1 MGCRGVMD
9 FSISP
14 TWLLWRPAPGPGRSG
29 RRGHRGRHG
38 KGFTFTTVG
47 CTKPTAIDVGARKSK
62 PSLLTHS
69 YSKTL
74 RAWRSI
80 VPMDHVYT
88 HTHAHTHTPTR
99 LRHLKTQTHT
109 QGRFSKHWEKNR
121 ETANDT
127 SPRRSENEWAKAI
140 ECWGVEVRIR
150 SETDRRLHLLAV
162 SKHKHRHK
170 HTHTQP
176 QQVDIIYIYNHIY
189 IYIDIDEYEYES
201 SFVHIIS
208 VHTHWYTWHVFLH
221 LPRPDSPRR
230 IQWCKRNI

>member
-1 MGCRGVMD
+1 MCNGVPGCHGFFHKSNMAALAP
-9 FSISP
+9 S
-14 TWLLWRPAPGPGRSG
+14 PGPGRSG

-88 HTHAHTHTPTR
+88 HTHAHTHTHPS
-99 LRHLKTQTHT
+99 KTSQDPDTHT

-170 HTHTQP
+170 HTHSHNRWILYTYI
-176 QQVDIIYIYNHIY
+176 IIYTY
-189 IYIDIDEYEYES
+189 ILI
-201 SFVHIIS
+201 
-208 VHTHWYTWHVFLH
+208 
-221 LPRPDSPRR
+221 
-230 IQWCKRNI
+230 

>member
-88 HTHAHTHTPTR
+88 HTHAHTHTHPS
-99 LRHLKTQTHT
+99 KTSQDPDTHT
-109 QGRFSKHWEKNR
+109 HRAGS
-121 ETANDT
+121 ANT
-127 SPRRSENEWAKAI
+127 ERRI
-140 ECWGVEVRIR
+140 ERRRTTPVQDEARMNGQ
-150 SETDRRLHLLAV
+150 RRLNAEVWKLELEA
-162 SKHKHRHK
+162 RQTEGYIYLRYPNTNIDTNT
-170 HTHTQP
+170 HTHSHNRWILYTYI
-176 QQVDIIYIYNHIY
+176 IIYTY
-189 IYIDIDEYEYES
+189 ILI
-201 SFVHIIS
+201 
-208 VHTHWYTWHVFLH
+208 
-221 LPRPDSPRR
+221 
-230 IQWCKRNI
+230 